1 MLAFLFI
8 SEKSEWEVFV
18 ICPISKM
25 QRKKRADLNLEMPAF
40 PSYSMLMISAFP
52 VPLWKKQ

>member
-18 ICPISKM
+18 ICPISKKWK
-25 QRKKRADLNLEMPAF
+25 KKRADLILEIPAF
-40 PSYSMLMISAFP
+40 PCYSMLMLSAFP
-52 VPLWKKQ
+52 VPLGRKR